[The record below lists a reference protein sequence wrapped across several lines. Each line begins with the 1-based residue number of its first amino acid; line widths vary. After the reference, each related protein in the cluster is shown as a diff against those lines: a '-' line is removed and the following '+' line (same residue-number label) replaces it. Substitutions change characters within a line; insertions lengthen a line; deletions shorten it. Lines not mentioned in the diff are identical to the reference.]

1 MNFKKKRKKSYPK
14 FRIINKLKFQK
25 LFHTSVDIYQKKVP
39 IFLIIVLVGIL
50 ILQYV
55 SNDQNSNVLIDPQT
69 CELYIKDSQIGGKQ
83 YLDEFDSKCMT
94 LKNLNP

>member
-1 MNFKKKRKKSYPK
+1 MNSKKKRKKSYRK
-14 FRIINKLKFQK
+14 FRIINRLKFQK
-25 LFHTSVDIYQKKVP
+25 LFHNSVDIYQKKVP

-83 YLDEFDSKCMT
+83 YLDEFDSKCLT